1 MESEKACIEIQL
13 GRIADRIFWIR
24 GHKVILDRDLAVLYG
39 IETRVLKQAVRRNM
53 ERFPQDFLF
62 VLSVGEQEEL
72 VSQNVIPSKRH
83 FGGAAPMVFTEQGVA
98 MLSSVLN
105 SPKAVQVNIAIMR
118 IFVEL
123 RRLMD
128 GNRELADRIHALEEK
143 YDQQFEV
150 IFAAIKQLLADE
162 SKGPL
167 KTKRRAGFHP

>member
-1 MESEKACIEIQL
+1 MANEKAHVEIQL
-13 GRIADRIFWIR
+13 GRIADRIFWVR

-39 IETRVLKQAVRRNM
+39 IETRVLKQAVRRNK

-83 FGGAAPMVFTEQGVA
+83 FGGAAPMVFTELGVA

-118 IFVEL
+118 TFVEL

-128 GNRELADRIHALEEK
+128 GNRVLADRIHALEEK
-143 YDQQFEV
+143 YDQQFELV
-150 IFAAIKQLLADE
+150 FAAIKQLLVDE
-162 SKGPL
+162 KKRLNKS
-167 KTKRRAGFHP
+167 KRRVGFHP